1 MRQPHPPH
9 QIVRNL
15 ENIPQHINLKLVKRP
30 IDRGLKQ
37 RLQLMQP
44 ILNLQPRLGV
54 LDVSVLVCIGDR
66 VCGGCVLETEAFG
79 RRV

>member
-9 QIVRNL
+9 QIIRDL
-15 ENIPQHINLKLVKRP
+15 ENIPQHVNLKLVKRP
-30 IDRGLKQ
+30 VDRGLQQ
-37 RLQLMQP
+37 RLELVQP

-54 LDVSVLVCIGDR
+54 LDVSVLVGVRD
-66 VCGGCVLETEAFG
+66 